1 MSKNMIFVVIL
12 GCICLTKSAPAP
24 FPADDLSEYPDDQVE
39 VIGGPFSSSG
49 EGSYPEDG
57 DGVVRVFVVRA
68 RPTFRVSG
76 FPDIFGGQNPFG
88 ISGGGQDDAEV
99 IPFGG
104 NGGFNPFSILR
115 GGGEEDAESF
125 PFGGEGGFNPFSVL
139 GGRGGEEDAEIIP
152 VGEAGGNV
160 FNVNIGGSGE
170 DECGPLCLIF
180 KLIGGLQVEIDD
192 INERDNENG
201 VVDDGEYDINNST
214 YHEKVLPD
222 GSILKTNRT
231 TISDT
236 DENGNTF
243 FFKSTV
249 IHNLDSGEDD
259 TSAEADEEA
268 SDEEVGEVDVT
279 ADYPSEDDEASG
291 DDETP
296 VIVNQSPEFGGEIPD
311 PSENE
316 IDGSN
321 EGIDDGLLVK
331 DKSG

>member
-1 MSKNMIFVVIL
+1 VL
-12 GCICLTKSAPAP
+12 
-24 FPADDLSEYPDDQVE
+24 
-39 VIGGPFSSSG
+39 
-49 EGSYPEDG
+49 
-57 DGVVRVFVVRA
+57 
-68 RPTFRVSG
+68 
-76 FPDIFGGQNPFG
+76 
-88 ISGGGQDDAEV
+88 
-99 IPFGG
+99 
-104 NGGFNPFSILR
+104 
-115 GGGEEDAESF
+115 GGGEEDAEIF
-125 PFGGEGGFNPFSVL
+125 
-139 GGRGGEEDAEIIP
+139 P
-152 VGEAGGNV
+152 VGEGGGNV
-160 FNVNIGGSGE
+160 FNVGGGE
-170 DECGPLCLIF
+170 EEECGPLCLIF

-192 INERDNENG
+192 INNRDDKNG
-201 VVDDGEYDINNST
+201 VVNDGEYDINNST

-268 SDEEVGEVDVT
+268 SDGEVGEVDVT
-279 ADYPSEDDEASG
+279 MDYPSEDDEASG

-296 VIVNQSPEFGGEIPD
+296 VVVNQSPEFGGEIPD